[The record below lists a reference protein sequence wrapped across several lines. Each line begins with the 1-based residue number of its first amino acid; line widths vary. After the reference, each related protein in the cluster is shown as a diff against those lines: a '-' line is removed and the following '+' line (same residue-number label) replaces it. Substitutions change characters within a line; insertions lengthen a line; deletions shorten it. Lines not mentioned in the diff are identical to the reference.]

1 MSFGQCRTVTIKDVQ
16 RSDRTGRRLVRG
28 IPEFIFGNQLTDCL
42 QIRTG
47 KNQKTFRFEN
57 AKKFFQ
63 DPRYLVSM
71 DVFDIV
77 GGVDGIHTLVTHPRH
92 VQHGTDNVGF
102 VVRID
107 VKTDFLP

>member
-1 MSFGQCRTVTIKDVQ
+1 
-16 RSDRTGRRLVRG
+16 
-28 IPEFIFGNQLTDCL
+28 
-42 QIRTG
+42 
-47 KNQKTFRFEN
+47 
-57 AKKFFQ
+57 
-63 DPRYLVSM
+63 VSM